1 MSARGKANAH
11 LAPPEHADV
20 VVIGGGI
27 VGAATLFHLATTQGV
42 DSAVLLEQR
51 RPGAGASAAS
61 GAFLKMHF
69 HNDQAEADL
78 TRIGLH
84 TYANW
89 DDLVGQGTTCGY
101 QGVGYLRVEGEE
113 TRDEL
118 LARSERL
125 RAMGVRTDVLTPQEA
140 QELAPDLIIDDIAI
154 AAWEPDAGYAHAQ
167 AAVSGFITAACA
179 ARASG
184 PHIQTRYGCRVTT
197 IRVNAGRVIGVET
210 NRGPIA
216 TERVILTAGAW
227 AADLLTPLGLT
238 LPVEQ
243 AWTQWIGIRV
253 EGATAAG
260 MPTISDGVLDTYF
273 RSTQPESDVIL
284 LGLGS
289 GGRRLPLEPDATPEI
304 VPNRTRTTAE
314 AKLIGRLRSAAAPVA
329 AGGGAGPISVA
340 PDSLPIL
347 DRHPQ
352 LDGLHLFTAC
362 NGSHFKTAPAIG
374 QLLAQW
380 SLTGSQDVA
389 DVSSLSLARFGDLST
404 PVPTEDAA
412 DEVPA

>member
-1 MSARGKANAH
+1 MSARVNAH
-11 LAPPEHADV
+11 IAPPQTADV

-27 VGAATLFHLATTQGV
+27 VGAATLFHLAAQGV
-42 DSAVLLEQR
+42 GSAVLLEQR

-69 HNDQAEADL
+69 HLNQAEADL
-78 TRIGLH
+78 TRSGMH

-89 DDLVGQGTTCGY
+89 DEVVGQGTTCGY
-101 QGVGYLRVEGEE
+101 HGVGYLRVEGEE

-118 LARSERL
+118 IARSERL
-125 RAMGVRTDVLTPQEA
+125 RAMGVRTDVLTPQDA
-140 QELAPDLIIDDIAI
+140 QALVPDLIIDDIAI
-154 AAWEPDAGYAHAQ
+154 AAWEPEAGYAHAQ
-167 AAVSGFITAACA
+167 AAVSGFITAARA
-179 ARASG
+179 AG
-184 PHIQTRYGCRVTT
+184 PHIQTRYGCQVTA
-197 IRVNAGRVIGVET
+197 IRVNDGRVIGVET

-216 TERVILTAGAW
+216 TERVILTTGAW
-227 AADLLTPLGLT
+227 AADLLTPLGLA
-238 LPVEQ
+238 LPMEQ
-243 AWTQWIGIRV
+243 AWTQWIGTRV
-253 EGATAAG
+253 ESATPAE

-273 RSTQPESDVIL
+273 RSTQPESNVIL

-304 VPNRTRTTAE
+304 VPNRTRTTAQT
-314 AKLIGRLRSAAAPVA
+314 KLTGRLRSAASPVA

-352 LDGLHLFTAC
+352 IDGLHLFTAC
-362 NGSHFKTAPAIG
+362 NGAHFKTAPAIG

-389 DVSSLSLARFGDLST
+389 DVSSLALTRFGDLTT
-404 PVPTEDAA
+404 PAAVPESAEA
-412 DEVPA
+412 VPA